1 MSGSRRSGVSNQS
14 VIFAKAPGKSG
25 GKATDLK
32 VAFIL
37 SLICLLVELIIMFH
51 KHHFLSLLA
60 ILSVIAI
67 FFLNYFDKFYIRF
80 SLAVLAIAAI
90 FDLVWVFVHTRVKNK

>member
-14 VIFAKAPGKSG
+14 AIFTKAPGKSG

-32 VAFIL
+32 FVLIL

-51 KHHFLSLLA
+51 KHHFFSLLA
-60 ILSVIAI
+60 VLAVLAI
-67 FFLNYFDKFYIRF
+67 FFLNYFDKHYIRF
-80 SLAVLAIAAI
+80 ALVVLAVASL
-90 FDLVWVFVHTRVKNK
+90 FDLVWVFVHTRVNKL